1 MASETDNYLMIKNII
16 IIVIVVII
24 LICTFSLSISPG
36 IKKFGYRVKF
46 WFKGLI
52 GQPFLY

>member
-1 MASETDNYLMIKNII
+1 MAAETDNYLMIKNVI

-24 LICTFSLSISPG
+24 LICTFSFSISPG

>member
-1 MASETDNYLMIKNII
+1 MAAETDNFLIIKNVIII
-16 IIVIVVII
+16 IIVVLI
-24 LICTFSLSISPG
+24 LISTFSFSMSPG
-36 IKKFGYRVKF
+36 IKKFGYKVKF

>member
-1 MASETDNYLMIKNII
+1 MASEIDNSIIIKNVIII
-16 IIVIVVII
+16 IIVLLI
-24 LICTFSLSISPG
+24 LISTFSFSIGPG